1 MKKEEDK
8 KNILGNGG
16 NLIKD
21 NFDLLNNENYMSYLD
36 NLSFL
41 HEDDDKRKNYKI
53 SVVNSFIGNI
63 FSQNKK
69 EKENQNESILLY
81 KLKEKFNMSIL
92 PNKF

>member
-1 MKKEEDK
+1 
-8 KNILGNGG
+8 
-16 NLIKD
+16 
-21 NFDLLNNENYMSYLD
+21 MSYLD
-36 NLSFL
+36 NLYFL
-41 HEDDDKRKNYKI
+41 HEDDINRKNYKI